1 MKSYNFRYMT
11 SFKSYETSRR
21 SASASPG
28 KRPNTASVGVLARAD
43 RLEIVGL
50 ERGAFSVRSGIDQVE
65 PSAVPAGCG
74 EDLWETAGASV
85 CPGIHTCG

>member
-11 SFKSYETSRR
+11 SIKSYETSRR
-21 SASASPG
+21 PTSASPE
-28 KRPNTASVGVLARAD
+28 KRANTASAGVLVRAD

-50 ERGAFSVRSGIDQVE
+50 ERGAFSVRSGIDQAE
-65 PSAVPAGCG
+65 ASAVPAGCG
-74 EDLWETAGASV
+74 EDLWETAGASG